1 MPAER
6 ETNNGRSKLAEHGA
20 RLKVAEERI
29 MENRAAIAGVA
40 VEVREGNATL
50 IRIEGKLEERQRA
63 EEAAQEPDEKTMARR
78 IAAGVT
84 LALEAQQ
91 PAAPAKR
98 GVTVNGT
105 SVTISLA
112 TLATVVTWLWNAGWI
127 HPPG

>member
-1 MPAER
+1 MTGER
-6 ETNNGRSKLAEHGA
+6 ETNGRSKLADHGA

-29 MENRAAIAGVA
+29 MENRAAIAGVEA
-40 VEVREGNATL
+40 KVDHGNATL

-63 EEAAQEPDEKTMARR
+63 EEAAQEPGEDTMARR

-91 PAAPAKR
+91 PAAPA
-98 GVTVNGT
+98 GSGATLNGT
-105 SVTISLA
+105 KITISVGAVLSA
-112 TLATVVTWLWNAGWI
+112 VAWLWNAGWI